1 MTCCKHHKH
10 YKPLVNKKVLGKAT
24 DSKKYVGETRYNAKK
39 YYFDCVKEGKDLQ

>member
-10 YKPLVNKKVLGKAT
+10 YKPLDKKVLNKAT

-39 YYFDCVKEGKDLQ
+39 YYYDCVKEGKDLQ